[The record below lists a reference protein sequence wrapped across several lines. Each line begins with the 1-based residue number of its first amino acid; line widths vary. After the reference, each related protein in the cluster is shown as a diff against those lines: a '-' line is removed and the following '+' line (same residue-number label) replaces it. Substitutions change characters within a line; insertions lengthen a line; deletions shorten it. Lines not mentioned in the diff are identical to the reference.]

1 MSYKQKNIE
10 NYLYFADSEALDASN
25 DDDKVVMWPTS
36 GILALFPVTQDS
48 ITTHFREADG
58 SWAYDSVDIKMVNT
72 APTMKQW
79 REALDI
85 YVSHCQKNH
94 KEGMVSIVDC
104 QEPSV
109 CHQVF
114 TSAAGTVTISTQAV

>member
-10 NYLYFADSEALDASN
+10 NYLYFADSEALDSSN
-25 DDDKVVMWPTS
+25 DEDKVVMWPVS
-36 GILALFPVTQDS
+36 GILAIGPVTANS
-48 ITTHFREADG
+48 ICTNFRRADG
-58 SWAYDSVDIKMVNT
+58 SHAADLADFQLVNT
-72 APTMKQW
+72 WPTMQEW

-104 QEPSV
+104 QESKV

-114 TSAAGTVTISTQAV
+114 SSAAGTVTLTTTGV